1 MENLPTSSN
10 FPLMDAITFTPL
22 YMKRVW
28 GGRELEN
35 VYGRKLPTAD
45 TPFGE
50 SWEMTDRPDEQ
61 SIVNHGPLT
70 GTSLGDLWQHHRE
83 EIFGSGFD
91 QEDRFPL
98 LIKILDARDDLSIQ
112 VHPPT
117 NLAAA
122 LGGEPKTEMWYIA
135 DTTPDAKL
143 YVGLKHGVSKDDFQM
158 AINNGTVDQ
167 VVHAI
172 TPHAGD
178 SIFIPSGRLHAI
190 GAGLLIYE
198 IQQNSD
204 TTYRVF
210 DWNRMG
216 LDGQPRQLHVKES
229 MRCIDFKDVT
239 PSMDKPDGI
248 TLASCPFFKVDRL
261 DLKAAIHL
269 ENPDPQRFSIVTVVS
284 GELVSGDGR
293 THVAGDFLL
302 MPRNAP
308 PLTATHDAT
317 ILQTTVPR

>member
-1 MENLPTSSN
+1 
-10 FPLMDAITFTPL
+10 MD
-22 YMKRVW
+22 RVW

-35 VYGRKLPTAD
+35 VYGRKLPTVD
-45 TPFGE
+45 LPYGE

-61 SIVNHGPLT
+61 SIVNHGPLA
-70 GTSLGDLWQHHRE
+70 GKSLGELWQSQRE
-83 EIFGSGFD
+83 EVFGVGFETD
-91 QEDRFPL
+91 NRFPL

-117 NLAAA
+117 ELAPE

-135 DTTPDAKL
+135 DASPEASL
-143 YVGLKHGVSKDDFQM
+143 YVGLKEGVSKEDFQQ
-158 AINNGTVDQ
+158 AIDNGTVDK
-167 VVHAI
+167 VVHSI
-172 TPHAGD
+172 TPKAGD

-216 LDGQPRQLHVKES
+216 LDGQPRELHVEES
-229 MRCIDFKDVT
+229 MRCIDFSDIE
-239 PSMDKPDGI
+239 PPMDEPDGG
-248 TLASCPFFKVDRL
+248 TLAVCPFFKVDSL
-261 DLKAAIHL
+261 DLKAGCSVG
-269 ENPDPQRFSIVTVVS
+269 NPDPDRFSIVTVVS
-284 GELVSGDGR
+284 GEVESADGR
-293 THVAGDFLL
+293 THVAGDFLFL
-302 MPRNAP
+302 PRNAS
-308 PLTATHDAT
+308 PLTAKNDAT